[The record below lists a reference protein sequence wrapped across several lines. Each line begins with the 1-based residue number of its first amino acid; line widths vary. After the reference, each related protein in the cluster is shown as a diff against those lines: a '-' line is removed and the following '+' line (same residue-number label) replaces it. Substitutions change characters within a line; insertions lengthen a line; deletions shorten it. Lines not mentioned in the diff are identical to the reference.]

1 MTSNMGNADR
11 VVRFILG
18 IALLMLFFLLEGGAR
33 WLGLIGAVLIVTSS
47 VSFCPLYKLL
57 GLSTTGSKHS

>member
-11 VVRFILG
+11 VIRFIVG
-18 IALLMLFFLLEGGAR
+18 FALLSLFFLVEGGAR
-33 WLGLIGAVLIVTSS
+33 WFGLIGVVLIVTSS

-57 GLSTTGSKHS
+57 GLTTTGSKAS